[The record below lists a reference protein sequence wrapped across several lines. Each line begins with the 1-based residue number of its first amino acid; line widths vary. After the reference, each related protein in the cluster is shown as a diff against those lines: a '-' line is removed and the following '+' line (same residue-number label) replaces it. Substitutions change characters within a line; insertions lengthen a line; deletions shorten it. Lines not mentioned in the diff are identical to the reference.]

1 MIGTSIKPVT
11 PANGPERI
19 SRSPKRPLRRVVR
32 TMR

>member
-1 MIGTSIKPVT
+1 MTGTLIKHNAPF
-11 PANGPERI
+11 NGPEQL